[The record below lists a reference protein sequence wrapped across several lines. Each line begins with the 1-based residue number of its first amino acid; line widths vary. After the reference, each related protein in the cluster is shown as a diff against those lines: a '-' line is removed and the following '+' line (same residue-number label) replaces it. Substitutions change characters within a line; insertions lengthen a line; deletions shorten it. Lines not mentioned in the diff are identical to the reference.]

1 MNMRKILTVIAAIA
15 ILEIFL
21 IRVGIAHTVLP
32 QNADDI
38 HIGVTSCAGST
49 CHGATTP
56 WPGSTVFQN
65 EYMTWEQYDPHSKA
79 YSV

>member
-1 MNMRKILTVIAAIA
+1 MSIRKILMVIVAIA
-15 ILEIFL
+15 VLEIFL
-21 IRVGIAHTVLP
+21 IRVGLAQTVLP

-56 WPGSTVFQN
+56 LSLI
-65 EYMTWEQYDPHSKA
+65 HI
-79 YSV
+79 